1 VQLHATSWF
10 HISGLL
16 VVAHKTDR
24 MPEPETTQMPLPP
37 TRRARLRRLAALRL
51 RRAEL
56 IYLAALVAFAVLAVC
71 AHLYAY
77 FGWDISAERFV
88 QQLPLPALAG
98 AMRFVSFF
106 GNTWHPYAL
115 TVVTCLIFLAWHRRT
130 EAAGLLLSAGGGSLI
145 NTLTKLIVAR
155 PRPSPLL
162 VSVYR
167 PLHTESFPSGHVT
180 FYVCYFGFLFFTAYA
195 LLPPRTLA
203 RRFALIITALF
214 VATVGLSRVY
224 LGAHWPSDTLGAY
237 LLSGLWLA
245 ASLHL
250 YRKWKQRSTFHPEE
264 QKSEVGG

>member
-1 VQLHATSWF
+1 
-10 HISGLL
+10 
-16 VVAHKTDR
+16 
-24 MPEPETTQMPLPP
+24 MPEPDTTQTPQPH

-51 RRAEL
+51 RRAEV

-77 FGWDISAERFV
+77 FGWDVRAELYI
-88 QQLPLPALAG
+88 QQLPVPGLAR

-106 GNTWHPYAL
+106 GNTWHPFAL
-115 TVVTCLIFLAWHRRT
+115 TTLTCLIFLVWRRRT

-145 NTLTKLIVAR
+145 NSIAKLIVAR

-167 PLHTESFPSGHVT
+167 PLHTESFPSGHVA

-195 LLPPRTLA
+195 LLPHRTYA
-203 RRFALIITALF
+203 RRLALITTTLF
-214 VATVGLSRVY
+214 VLTVGLSRVY

-250 YRKWKQRSTFHPEE
+250 YRRWKQRSTFHPEDVPDVE
-264 QKSEVGG
+264 AGQKQN